1 MPRFEERR
9 TWKLLSDVPPNMF
22 FLVREALSLRQ
33 RIVRLRQSIIFLQ
46 RCKKNNVLPR
56 FVSRMRIGAACGI
69 SDQSPK
75 IRNVYKSIL
84 DIVIKERQQQLYSSL
99 LKCRSKEASC
109 QRYLSVTVWKR
120 IEKGSKTICDDIRS
134 RVKASL
140 CRKYDQISGVL
151 GDRNAD
157 NQRDLTRNDRRIE
170 NVARNET
177 AKKESLLSV
186 TFVCLIKL
194 MDF

>member
-22 FLVREALSLRQ
+22 LLVREALSLRQ

-84 DIVIKERQQQLYSSL
+84 DIVIKERQHQLYSSL

-120 IEKGSKTICDDIRS
+120 IEK
-134 RVKASL
+134 
-140 CRKYDQISGVL
+140 
-151 GDRNAD
+151 
-157 NQRDLTRNDRRIE
+157 DRRQ
-170 NVARNET
+170 
-177 AKKESLLSV
+177 SV
-186 TFVCLIKL
+186 TIFGLRLKAASTL
-194 MDF
+194 DNGF